1 MSITQFELKT
11 PERPVRIAIA
21 ASEFNRFVTEQ
32 LVAGARAAL
41 AAHGVPDKH
50 VMLAWVPG
58 ACELPLAADRLLDSG
73 RAEAVIALGA
83 VIRGET
89 AHFDYVAGACSRGL
103 ARVSLDRGAPVIF
116 GVLTTDTVEQAL
128 ARASV
133 DQGNKGYDCAIA
145 ALHMLGLLDRLDGD
159 QDQAR

>member
-1 MSITQFELKT
+1 MSIEQFELKT
-11 PERPVRIAIA
+11 PERPVRIAIV

-32 LVAGARAAL
+32 LVMGAREAL

-50 VMLAWVPG
+50 ILLAWVPG
-58 ACELPLAADRLLDSG
+58 AYELPLAADRLLESG

-89 AHFDYVAGACSRGL
+89 AHFDYVAGECSRGL

-133 DQGNKGYDCAIA
+133 DQGNKGYDCATA
-145 ALHMLGLLDRLDGD
+145 VLHMLGLLDRLDDGR
-159 QDQAR
+159 DQAR